1 MKTERVIRAAEIRG
15 IYFDGTRRW
24 LNSMVGYGYEFYT
37 HNGRGFFQSDTLI
50 GAYNEIMKYSKI
62 KGDLS

>member
-37 HNGRGFFQSDTLI
+37 PNGRGFFQSDTLDGI
-50 GAYNEIMKYSKI
+50 YKMIIQYPKI
-62 KGDLS
+62 KGVI

>member
-1 MKTERVIRAAEIRG
+1 MTIQRAKRAASLRG

-37 HNGRGFFQSDTLI
+37 PDGRGFRQADTLSGI
-50 GAYNEIMKYSKI
+50 YSAIMEYPVKEER
-62 KGDLS
+62 